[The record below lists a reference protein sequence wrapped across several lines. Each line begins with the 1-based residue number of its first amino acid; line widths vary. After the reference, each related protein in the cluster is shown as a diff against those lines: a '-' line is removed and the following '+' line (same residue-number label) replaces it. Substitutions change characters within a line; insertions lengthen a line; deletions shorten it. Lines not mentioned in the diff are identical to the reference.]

1 MRTSDTMSI
10 ETLGEPKTTEI
21 EELNRWIASNAP
33 TRKEKSIKQVEEFEM
48 IGIRSNPGR
57 IRGLDGRG
65 RWNENQRKY
74 LESVDGFVG
83 KQTLEFSG
91 GEGWELEGRKGF
103 QWEMENQR
111 KTLDK
116 KDEFRVHCPLLSR
129 VGKLICAGCV
139 LRTPKHPTRAALGYI

>member
-48 IGIRSNPGR
+48 IGIRSNPRR

-65 RWNENQRKY
+65 RGNENQRKY

-83 KQTLEFSG
+83 KKTLEFSG
-91 GEGWELEGRKGF
+91 GEG
-103 QWEMENQR
+103 
-111 KTLDK
+111 
-116 KDEFRVHCPLLSR
+116 
-129 VGKLICAGCV
+129 
-139 LRTPKHPTRAALGYI
+139 